1 MADSLHAGVLT
12 SFTGGELTPQLAGR
26 VDKEEMKIGSRFVS
40 NFIPEHQ
47 GGLKKFY
54 GSGHIDKIIDDVGN
68 GCRMI
73 PFDGCGEPL
82 CLLFVPDKVY
92 CVTRKEMYPVD
103 VQISLQMILGASYV
117 QSSDVMYIT
126 NEDAGQAVITYS
138 GKDPDTGH
146 HIFKSD
152 SQRFVT
158 VPFFPLNWQGN
169 YNGLPLTINHSSGHV
184 IITGQ
189 QTPGTYS
196 LDLPDVLKNVGT
208 GKNVTDET
216 NPSLTITSVDKDV
229 STGAT
234 VGRLI
239 IELHRVR
246 EENGETVDTI
256 VKSATI
262 ETDAQSSALEN
273 NVEVVQGGA

>member
-1 MADSLHAGVLT
+1 MADNLHAGVLT

-26 VDKEEMKIGSRFVS
+26 VDKEEMKIGSRYVS

-54 GSGHIDKIIDDVGN
+54 GSGHIDKITDDVSN

-82 CLLFVPDKVY
+82 CLLFTPTNVY
-92 CVTRKEMYPVD
+92 CVTRQEKYEVD
-103 VQISLQMILGASYV
+103 VQIPLQMVLGASYV
-117 QSSDVMYIT
+117 QSSDVLYIA
-126 NEDAGQAVITYS
+126 NENMPQAVITYS
-138 GKDPDTGH
+138 GRDAETGH

-158 VPFFPLNWQGN
+158 VPFFPINWQGN
-169 YNGLPLTINHSSGHV
+169 YNGLPLTISGSTGHV
-184 IITGQ
+184 TITGQ
-189 QTPGTYS
+189 ETPGTYS
-196 LDLPDVLKNVGT
+196 LELPDVLKNVGV
-208 GKNVTDET
+208 GKNVTDKDDQ
-216 NPSLTITSVDKDV
+216 SLAITSMVNNV
-229 STGAT
+229 STDPT
-234 VGRLI
+234 IGRLI

-246 EENGETVDTI
+246 EGNGEAVDTV

-262 ETDAQSSALEN
+262 ESDTYSSAN
-273 NVEVVQGGA
+273 FRDVEIVQGGS

>member
-1 MADSLHAGVLT
+1 MGDSLHAGVLT

-26 VDKEEMKIGSRFVS
+26 VDKEEMNIGSRFVS

-54 GSGHIDKIIDDVGN
+54 GSGHISKVTDNVDN

-82 CLLFVPDKVY
+82 CLLFTPTNVY
-92 CVTRKEMYPVD
+92 CVTRQEMYPVD
-103 VQISLQMILGASYV
+103 VHISLQMILGASYV

-126 NEDAGQAVITYS
+126 NENSGQAVITYS
-138 GKDPDTGH
+138 GRDDETNH

-158 VPFFPLNWQGN
+158 VPFFPMNWQGN

-184 IITGQ
+184 TITGQ
-189 QTPGTYS
+189 QAPGAYS
-196 LDLPDVLKNVGT
+196 LELPDVLKNVGT
-208 GKNVTDET
+208 GKNVTSEN
-216 NPSLTITSVDKDV
+216 NPSLAITSIYADA
-229 STGAT
+229 STGASIGALT
-234 VGRLI
+234 

-246 EENGETVDTI
+246 EGEDEIIKTAIVD
-256 VKSATI
+256 A
-262 ETDAQSSALEN
+262 DAQSSALETS
-273 NVEVVQGGA
+273 VEIVTGGA